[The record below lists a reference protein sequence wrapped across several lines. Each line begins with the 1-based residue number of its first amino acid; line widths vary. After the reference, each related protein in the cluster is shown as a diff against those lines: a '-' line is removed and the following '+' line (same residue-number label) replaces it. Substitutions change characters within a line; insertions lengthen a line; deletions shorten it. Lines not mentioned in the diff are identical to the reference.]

1 MRKFLMLLLTVF
13 ISASTM
19 LSITVS
25 RVGNDNT
32 FAFERNDFP
41 KVIFTV
47 RYEGIALD
55 GGPNWGEQIRFEGI
69 PVVSILEYLGGMS
82 EGEFLEVVAS
92 DGYSKAFPFEAIYG
106 GTPLGKPFIG
116 YTDERPYFVFNGND
130 GEVSNKD
137 MLNALGEEFSHY
149 KGEKPS
155 AKGLL
160 MKDVFQL
167 IISSSDSGFPESRT
181 VDVSFEETRWEIA
194 VRGMTESKF
203 TSSDFDKM
211 KGDSSLFNTID
222 IERKESI
229 SSYSAVPLGV
239 VIYSSSHGPSD
250 WSLSKSLW
258 DTGYDITLVAED
270 GYSVTFNTSEVS
282 FDSIYLT
289 DEVDGILHEPSVV
302 GEISGNLW
310 VKKLSMIE
318 MEVKVVDERR
328 ENYRLTVRSAEKE
341 KEFSIADLESNRY
354 YIEDYGQYTTLA
366 GSVRG
371 AIYGGVSMKSLISE
385 VVELN
390 PESTI
395 KITAVDGYEMI
406 YSARDILNEE
416 EGIWIIALKQ
426 DGEYLPEDPGYLRT
440 IKVGP
445 SRPNID
451 GHSSISM
458 VSDIEIVNKEYSD
471 YTLKITGFIEFLL
484 DRSTI
489 DSGVSCHKQNVV
501 YTNKGEDF
509 SYSGIP
515 LWLLFAFSDDP
526 DYAPHMQDSSIISYN
541 SSLAEKGYKVEI
553 IAEDGFAITLDSK
566 ELHMNN
572 GVILAT
578 TKNNEEL
585 PEDEWPLVLVWD
597 KTIVPPEGIKSV
609 KKVAQINL
617 LVGKYQ

>member
-1 MRKFLMLLLTVF
+1 MKKLLMLVLVVF
-13 ISASTM
+13 ISVSVM
-19 LSITVS
+19 LSIEVS
-25 RVGNDNT
+25 RVGTENI
-32 FAFERNDFP
+32 FAFERDDFP
-41 KVIFTV
+41 KVPFTV
-47 RYEGIALD
+47 RFEGIALD
-55 GGPNWGEQIRFEGI
+55 GGSNWGERIHYEGI
-69 PVVSILEYLGGMS
+69 PVVSVLEYLGGMS

-92 DGYSKAFPFEAIYG
+92 DGYSKVFPFEAIYG

-130 GEVSNKD
+130 GEVSNQD

-167 IISSSDSGFPESRT
+167 IISSGDSGFSKSRT
-181 VDVSFEETRWEIA
+181 VDVSFEETRWQIV
-194 VRGMTESKF
+194 VRGMTENKF

-222 IERKESI
+222 IERKGSI
-229 SSYSAVPLGV
+229 SSYSAVPLGT
-239 VIYSSSHGPSD
+239 VIYSSSQGPSD

-258 DTGYDITLVAED
+258 DTGYDITLVSED

-289 DEVDGILHEPSVV
+289 DEVDGILQEPSVV
-302 GEISGNLW
+302 GDISGNLW

-318 MEVKVVDERR
+318 LEVKVVDERR
-328 ENYRLTVRSAEKE
+328 ENFRLTVRSAQKE
-341 KEFSIADLESNRY
+341 REFSIADLESNRH
-354 YIEDYGQYTTLA
+354 YIEDYGQYTTSA

-371 AIYGGVSMKSLISE
+371 AIYGGIPMKSLISE
-385 VVELN
+385 VAELS

-416 EGIWIIALKQ
+416 DGIWIIALKQ

-458 VSDIEIVNKEYSD
+458 VSNIEIVNKEYSD

-501 YTNKGEDF
+501 YTKKGEDF

-515 LWLLFAFSDDP
+515 LWLLLAFSDDP
-526 DYAPHMQDSSIISYN
+526 YYAPHMQDSSIISYN
-541 SSLAEKGYKVEI
+541 SPLAEKGYKVEI
-553 IAEDGFAITLDSK
+553 IAEDGFTITLDSK

-578 TKNNEEL
+578 IKNNEEL

-617 LVGKYQ
+617 LVDEYQ